1 LVVLSLRYKGGMP
14 VSLEDLVALV
24 KERGTPNLFPQREEL
39 HGLLEPFR
47 ALRDQ
52 ESVQLALAATVRKG
66 DRLVA
71 RVGSEALAY
80 LGGDAAPSLL
90 IAIAMDASLGTSQRA
105 AAVWALE
112 HQTTNFHERLTP
124 DEQVACLSL
133 PVFEMLED
141 PEADHGFGL
150 QALLD
155 SYREFP
161 PHFRSSFLKAIAEL
175 ARDRKHNLA
184 SLCMHLLGAEEDGER
199 RSRLLDLAAAD
210 VTQEAA
216 DLLAAFAAKTEDPQE
231 AKLARRHLH
240 VLRAKGLRGTVHQ
253 DMEAARA
260 LVTGVDGDACF
271 AVNIII
277 PRLPTFDFANLLLHY
292 ENGLRD
298 GFVMQNLPS
307 RSVDELVEKITK
319 GCGNLAAFVPM
330 PLAARMI
337 DDAVQS
343 SKPKTL
349 SDGNV
354 VKAMALAE
362 PALAKARTQPF
373 VEPAAEEP
381 ATTTPEEVDSLLD
394 SESFESWFFEA
405 RENTVQESLALLD
418 KSVRSQSKSEVAN
431 RLAIATKNLCKRL
444 CADDE
449 PARLERMLRHQ
460 ARLFECLGQ
469 GERAKLCRKLA
480 MEVKK
485 PESVFLAQIA
495 SRSLIAALEA
505 PPEADRGARLVEAR
519 EHLRG
524 RISGNEREHRKVDV
538 IHLDISAVAHV
549 ELNIRNREEPSSRR
563 ASLATIEVV
572 SLAVGDAFVEHVLG
586 PSGGAG
592 FSQAVAKILDTHD
605 LFPSEDRV
613 SIARETIT
621 SIADFVKGICGD
633 HCPHR
638 CLQDLQGDGRIP
650 YYIDGLPWEAPAPS
664 HRRPPTGQA

>member
-1 LVVLSLRYKGGMP
+1 MP
-14 VSLEDLVALV
+14 VSLDDLVALV
-24 KERGTPNLFPQREEL
+24 KERGTPDLFPQREEL

-47 ALRDQ
+47 ALHDQ
-52 ESVQLALAATVRKG
+52 ESVRLALAATVRKG

-80 LGGDAAPSLL
+80 LGGDAAISLL

-112 HQTTNFHERLTP
+112 HQTSNFHESLTL
-124 DEQVACLSL
+124 DEQVACMSL

-175 ARDRKHNLA
+175 ARERKHKLA
-184 SLCMHLLGAEEDGER
+184 GLCMHLLGAEEDGER

-210 VTQEAA
+210 ATQEVA

-231 AKLARRHLH
+231 TKLARRHLH

-292 ENGLRD
+292 ENGVRD

-307 RSVDELVEKITK
+307 RSVDDLVEKITK

-349 SDGNV
+349 SDGDV
-354 VKAMALAE
+354 AKAMALAE

-373 VEPAAEEP
+373 VEPTAEEQ
-381 ATTTPEEVDSLLD
+381 AMTTPEEVDSLLD
-394 SESFESWFFEA
+394 SASFESWFFEA

-418 KSVRSQSKSEVAN
+418 KPVRSKDKAAYKAVAN
-431 RLAIATKNLCKRL
+431 WLAVATKNLCKRL
-444 CADDE
+444 RADGE

-480 MEVKK
+480 VEVKE
-485 PESVFLAQIA
+485 PESVFLAQMA
-495 SRSLIAALEA
+495 LRSLVAALEA
-505 PPEADRGARLVEAR
+505 PPEAERGPRLIEAR

-524 RISGNEREHRKVDV
+524 RLSGNERDHRKVDV
-538 IHLDISAVAHV
+538 ILLDISAVAHV

-563 ASLATIEVV
+563 ASLAAIEVV
-572 SLAVGDAFVEHVLG
+572 SLAVGDAFIEHVLG
-586 PSGGAG
+586 PSGGSG
-592 FSQAVAKILDTHD
+592 FSLAVAKILDKHD
-605 LFPSEDRV
+605 LFPAEDRV

-633 HCPHR
+633 HCPHH
-638 CLQDLQGDGRIP
+638 CLQDPQGDGRIP
-650 YYIDGLPWEAPAPS
+650 YYVDGLPWEVPDLS
-664 HRRPPTGQA
+664 HRRPPTGRA